1 MNGRN
6 AIAKKLRTLNFDV
19 KSYNN
24 LDRDAM
30 HTAVD
35 DFEAQLPNYD
45 IALFYYA
52 GHGFECNGNN
62 LLMPTDTNGTDRG
75 YRDWIILFRNPYK
88 NAINAYKN
96 NDNDTLNQELG
107 FALHCLQDF
116 SSHGNIDVNTWA
128 LASHV

>member
-1 MNGRN
+1 MRRQIALCIGNDDYQYSCLNKLECAVNDCN
-6 AIAKKLRTLNFDV
+6 AIAEKLRTLNFDV

-62 LLMPTDTNGTDRG
+62 LLMPIDTNGTDRG
-75 YRDWIILFRNPYK
+75 YRDWM
-88 NAINAYKN
+88 
-96 NDNDTLNQELG
+96 
-107 FALHCLQDF
+107 ALKLDYV
-116 SSHGNIDVNTWA
+116 IDA
-128 LASHV
+128 LE